1 MQLNYYFL
9 KQLTK
14 TLKNQL
20 HNFSLATCYSQ
31 NKDELIFGFVYGQRE
46 FYIKAIFN
54 GSFSIISFPKEAKR
68 AKKNSINL
76 FDELIN
82 KSIVDIYTFQN
93 ERSFCI
99 ALEEGYSLVF
109 KLHGNR
115 ANIILFKNEKN
126 IVLFRN
132 NLIADKNLVKND
144 LNRKIDQSNSA
155 LINSNFDLQ
164 KIYPTFG
171 KKVLDN
177 LKQKKFNEQNDPAR
191 IELINQLILKL
202 NSGKIFFYAK
212 DKIPYLTLLE
222 EPKEL
227 LFSTEDPIEASNY
240 LASNYLYN
248 FFLEKEKKFV
258 IDIRQKIIAKSNN
271 YIKKSSYKLEALET
285 NIKYEEIAN
294 IIMSNLHTPIENH
307 SSIELFD
314 FYRNENINIKLKKN
328 LSLQKNAEIYYRKS
342 KHQQIEKDN
351 LKQNISSKEK
361 TKAIALK
368 ELSAVKIIIDLKS
381 LKKFNKTA
389 KPSFQKNTQ
398 TSLPFNE
405 LLIDGFRILIGKSAK
420 NNDQLISKH
429 CSKNDLWLH
438 ARGVSGSHVV
448 IKENGNSKFPIGLI
462 EKVASLAAWHSKG
475 KNDSLCPV
483 IYTPR
488 KFVRKPKGA
497 LPGQVIVEKEEVI
510 LVKPCRNVQ

>member
-1 MQLNYYFL
+1 MHLNYYFL
-9 KQLTK
+9 KQLTR

-20 HNFSLATCYSQ
+20 NNFSLATCYSQ

-99 ALEEGYSLVF
+99 ELENGYSLVF

-115 ANIILFKNEKN
+115 SNIILFKNEKN
-126 IVLFRN
+126 IVQFRN
-132 NLIADKNLVKND
+132 NLIADKNLIKND
-144 LNRKIDQSNSA
+144 LNRIIDQSNGA
-155 LINSNFDLQ
+155 LINSSFDMQ
-164 KIYPTFG
+164 QIYPTFG
-171 KKVLDN
+171 KKITHYLE
-177 LKQKKFNEQNDPAR
+177 QIEFNEQNDPAR
-191 IELINQLILKL
+191 TELINQLILKL
-202 NSGKIFFYAK
+202 NSGKIFFYTK
-212 DKIPYLTLLE
+212 VKTPYLTLLE
-222 EPKEL
+222 ENNEL
-227 LFSTEDPIEASNY
+227 LFSTEDPIEACNY

-248 FFLEKEKKFV
+248 FYLEKEKKV
-258 IDIRQKIIAKSNN
+258 IIGIIQKIITKSNN
-271 YIKKSSYKLEALET
+271 YIKKSEDKLEALET
-285 NIKYEEIAN
+285 TIKYEEMAN
-294 IIMSNLHTPIENH
+294 IIMANLHIPLENR

-314 FYRNENINIKLKKN
+314 FYRNENIDIKLKKN

-351 LKQNISSKEK
+351 LRQNISSKEK
-361 TKAIALK
+361 TRAIAIK
-368 ELSAVKIIIDLKS
+368 ELSTVQNIINLKS
-381 LKKFNKTA
+381 LKKFNKTE
-389 KPSFQKNTQ
+389 KQSIQKNIQ
-398 TSLPFNE
+398 TSSPFNE
-405 LLIDGFRILIGKSAK
+405 LNIDGFRVFIGKSAK

-448 IKENGNSKFPIGLI
+448 IKENNNSKFPMDLI

-488 KFVRKPKGA
+488 KFIRKPKGA
-497 LPGQVIVEKEEVI
+497 LPGQVVVEKEEVI